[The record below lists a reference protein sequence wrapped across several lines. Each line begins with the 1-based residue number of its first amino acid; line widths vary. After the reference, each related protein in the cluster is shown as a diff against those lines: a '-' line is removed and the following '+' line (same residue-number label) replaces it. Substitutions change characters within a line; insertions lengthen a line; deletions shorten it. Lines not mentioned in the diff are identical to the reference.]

1 MIRRP
6 PRSTLF
12 PYTTLFRSD
21 VPEEDGAR
29 QLVLEL
35 QTRDVR
41 RREAAAVARPGE
53 PHADPAPLDA
63 DGGRGLPA
71 GGRLGG
77 ELPPRRPLRQDRRRA
92 GPPALREPER
102 PVW

>member
-21 VPEEDGAR
+21 VAEEDGAR

-53 PHADPAPLDA
+53 PHVRPAPLDA
-63 DGGRGLPA
+63 EGGRGLPA
-71 GGRLGG
+71 GRRLDD
-77 ELPPRRPLRQDRRRA
+77 ELPPGRRLREDRRRA
-92 GPPALREPER
+92 VPHVRGERER
-102 PVW
+102 AI